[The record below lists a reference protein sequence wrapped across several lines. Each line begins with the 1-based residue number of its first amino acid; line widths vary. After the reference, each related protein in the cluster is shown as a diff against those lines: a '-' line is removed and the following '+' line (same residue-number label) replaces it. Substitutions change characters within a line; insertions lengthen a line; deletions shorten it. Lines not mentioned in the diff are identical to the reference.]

1 VGRQGNWLEM
11 EGGEEAITE
20 DDAANAAVPASP
32 PRHHP
37 GFTTSAPAG
46 LPLAPGVY
54 SALLCG

>member
-1 VGRQGNWLEM
+1 MGTQGNWVEM

-20 DDAANAAVPASP
+20 GDAASTATPASP

-46 LPLAPGVY
+46 LPLARGVC